1 MKIISTKK
9 FRDFQNMLKLQSIML
24 CDDYMVGLYN
34 GMETIL
40 ALLENREQKLYK
52 SDFRNCILNNPNNE
66 RVTIIDL
73 SERK

>member
-1 MKIISTKK
+1 
-9 FRDFQNMLKLQSIML
+9 MLKLQSIML